1 MLHVLQQIFFFMIF
15 VKTGHKQGIS
25 YHIFQ
30 QNHLVILYQLFF
42 ENIILEKTGHKPR
55 NDLLYT

>member
-1 MLHVLQQIFFFMIF
+1 MSYSKYFFNDFCKNWSQTRKF
-15 VKTGHKQGIS
+15 LS
-25 YHIFQ
+25 YFSTKSSSHTV
-30 QNHLVILYQLFF
+30 HQLFF